1 MDANSLKQDR
11 WQLTEQRIAAAVGI
25 KLTTLRFMSTEKYK
39 RTRGY
44 ETRRIRKRY
53 DGVREID
60 APNIPLKKVQRWILR
75 NILNSIEIHN
85 AAHGFLPN
93 RSIMTNAA
101 AHVRQNVVIRLDL
114 TDFFGSV
121 RYPRVLGMFLAL
133 GYTKSVA
140 RLLTGLTT
148 YNGHLPQ
155 GAPTSPAITN
165 ILCRRLDARLA
176 GLATSLDYT
185 YTRYAD
191 DLTFSGTTIQA
202 SPDRLIQIVS
212 NIVHEEGFELNPR
225 KTSIMRKGSQQKVTG
240 LIVNEKINVPRVYRR
255 TVRAEIYNARRDGL
269 AKKEGPVAHVRR
281 ANVTWL
287 QKVEGKVSYIYR
299 FNVQLGSKLRHE
311 IDQLLHSNAV
321 YVYYAGRR
329 KPKGPFPN
337 ADHLHDYID
346 AAYADAADTSECED
360 LWDHSE
366 SDATDTNR
374 SFKDD
379 NTDGR
384 DFDMDGL
391 YDVEELFEDI
401 EDYNPPDYASD
412 DYWDDLF

>member
-1 MDANSLKQDR
+1 MDAFSQQDR

-44 ETRRIRKRY
+44 ATRQIRKRHG
-53 DGVREID
+53 GVREID

-75 NILNSIEIHN
+75 NILNSVEIHD
-85 AAHGFLPN
+85 AAHGFLRD
-93 RSIMTNAA
+93 RSIMTNAIV
-101 AHVRQNVVIRLDL
+101 HVRQDVVIRLDI

-133 GYTKSVA
+133 GYIEPVA

-165 ILCRRLDARLA
+165 ILCRRLDARLT
-176 GLATSLDYT
+176 GLSTSLGYT

-191 DLTFSGTTIQA
+191 DLTFSGTAIQA
-202 SPDRLIQIVS
+202 SPDRLIQIVA
-212 NIVHEEGFELNPR
+212 NIVHAEGFELNAK

-240 LIVNEKINVPRVYRR
+240 LIVNEKINIPRMYRR
-255 TVRAEIYNARRDGL
+255 MVRAEIYNARRDGL
-269 AKKEGPVAHVRR
+269 AKKEAPVAYVRQE
-281 ANVTWL
+281 NMTWL
-287 QKVEGKVSYIYR
+287 QKVEGKVSFIYR
-299 FNVQLGSKLRHE
+299 FNVQLGSKLRHD
-311 IDQLLHSNAV
+311 IDQLLHDNAV
-321 YVYYAGRR
+321 YLYYVGRR
-329 KPKGPFPN
+329 KLKGPFPN

-360 LWDHSE
+360 YSE
-366 SDATDTNR
+366 SDAIDANR
-374 SFKDD
+374 SFKYD
-379 NTDGR
+379 NTDDR

-391 YDVEELFEDI
+391 YDVEDLFEDI